1 MPVAVIRFDLLSL
14 GSYSN
19 PINLSDPCCRPHPR
33 GPIILDYHLLIE
45 AQLLD
50 LLRRP
55 DCAEVC

>member
-1 MPVAVIRFDLLSL
+1 MAVIRFDLLSL

-19 PINLSDPCCRPHPR
+19 PINLILIDPCCRPHPR
-33 GPIILDYHLLIE
+33 GPIILDYHLLIK

-55 DCAEVC
+55 DCAEEC